1 MKDKTTPPAAL
12 AALRSLTGALYR
24 HGPNGSREYL
34 SLATRL
40 DTGIWAG
47 VQDRGIFPGSVYGK
61 FCGTEVV
68 VDLFLHVIAEDGTV
82 SELPVQWAMR
92 TPFKPVALLGV
103 PGDDGMAPQIASTA
117 ELSWPE
123 YQHIH
128 RPDLPGYRRFGDFRP
143 RGETPYEQPIGGVQG
158 SIYEMP
164 MLQHYRNG
172 ADDAHDRR
180 TICVSADF
188 GYPSDV
194 HIGCPVVD
202 DFGRLAGVTVGVDP
216 GPERS
221 HVGMY
226 VPADFLLPAVEL
238 ARASLVALRRGD
250 RHSTGIERVQFWNSE
265 IDFPDEIERERP
277 VRHYRDML
285 VKAVLPRR
293 TWDAIIAQAEAGYGT
308 EGSQE
313 SFAEVDALKALVE
326 R

>member
-1 MKDKTTPPAAL
+1 MKDKTTPPTAL

-24 HGPNGSREYL
+24 HGPKNSREYL

-40 DTGIWAG
+40 ETGIWAG
-47 VQDRGIFPGSVYGK
+47 VQDRGIFPGFVYGK
-61 FCGTEVV
+61 HCGTEVV
-68 VDLFLHVIAEDGTV
+68 VDLFLHVIGEDGTV

-92 TPFKPVALLGV
+92 TPFKPIALLGV
-103 PGDDGMAPQIASTA
+103 PGDTGQAPDIAPTA
-117 ELSWPE
+117 ELSWPQ

-143 RGETPYEQPIGGVQG
+143 RAETTYDQPVNAAQG

-164 MLQHYRNG
+164 MLQHYRSG

-188 GYPSDV
+188 DYPMDI

-202 DFGRLAGVTVGVDP
+202 DFGRLAGIAVGVDP

-226 VPADFLLPAVEL
+226 APADYIMPAVAL
-238 ARASLVALRRGD
+238 AHASIEALRRGD
-250 RHSTGIERVQFWNSE
+250 RYDTGIERVQFWNSE
-265 IDFPDEIERERP
+265 VDFPQEIERERQP
-277 VRHYRDML
+277 QHYRDQL
-285 VKAVLPRR
+285 VKVVLPRR
-293 TWDAIIAQAEAGYGT
+293 TWDAIISQAEAGYGIDA
-308 EGSQE
+308 SPDA
-313 SFAEVDALKALVE
+313 FAEVEALSAIVGE
-326 R
+326 